1 MPAVGIRRS
10 GSLEDYTMNT
20 AASPRLLRLPQ
31 VIELT
36 GLGRDTI
43 YRYIR
48 EGRFPAQR
56 RISDRA
62 SAWRAD
68 EITAWIESR
77 PAVAPKAMQ

>member
-1 MPAVGIRRS
+1 MTTP
-10 GSLEDYTMNT
+10 L
-20 AASPRLLRLPQ
+20 RLLRLPQ

-68 EITAWIESR
+68 EITNWIESR
-77 PAVAPKAMQ
+77 PVANSKRQTQQLRARGEKP

>member
-1 MPAVGIRRS
+1 M
-10 GSLEDYTMNT
+10 TT
-20 AASPRLLRLPQ
+20 TRLLRLPE
-31 VIELT
+31 VISAT

-56 RISDRA
+56 RITDRA

-68 EITAWIESR
+68 EVAAWIESR
-77 PAVAPKAMQ
+77 PAVERRAAR

>member
-1 MPAVGIRRS
+1 
-10 GSLEDYTMNT
+10 MNS
-20 AASPRLLRLPQ
+20 AAPLRLLRLPQ

-62 SAWRAD
+62 SAWRTD
-68 EITAWIESR
+68 EIAAWIESR
-77 PAVAPKAMQ
+77 PAIMRNGNTPSSKHSGEC

>member
-1 MPAVGIRRS
+1 MTS
-10 GSLEDYTMNT
+10 SL
-20 AASPRLLRLPQ
+20 RLLRLPQ
-31 VIELT
+31 VMELT

-48 EGRFPAQR
+48 NGRFPAQR

-68 EITAWIESR
+68 EIAGWIESR
-77 PAVAPKAMQ
+77 PIVNPKASQ

>member
-1 MPAVGIRRS
+1 MTVPTQTPGI
-10 GSLEDYTMNT
+10 
-20 AASPRLLRLPQ
+20 PRLLRLPA

-62 SAWRAD
+62 SAWRED
-68 EITAWIESR
+68 EIRAWIDSR
-77 PAVAPKAMQ
+77 PVSDFQSPRSAA

>member
-1 MPAVGIRRS
+1 MSTP
-10 GSLEDYTMNT
+10 L
-20 AASPRLLRLPQ
+20 RLLRLPQ

-68 EITAWIESR
+68 ELAAWIESR
-77 PAVAPKAMQ
+77 PVVTRGAVP

>member
-1 MPAVGIRRS
+1 M
-10 GSLEDYTMNT
+10 T
-20 AASPRLLRLPQ
+20 APLQLLRLSK

-56 RISDRA
+56 RITDRA

-68 EITAWIESR
+68 EVAAWIESR
-77 PAVAPKAMQ
+77 PAVKQRPAR